1 MLDLLED
8 WTYFCCSSQKS
19 FMKGGTSV
27 WSHPEKRETK
37 SALSYGLFHYLIP
50 KQSSLL
56 QVLIPVVYI
65 EDDALVMRVLI

>member
-1 MLDLLED
+1 
-8 WTYFCCSSQKS
+8 
-19 FMKGGTSV
+19 MKGGTSV

-37 SALSYGLFHYLIP
+37 SALSSGLFHYLIP

-65 EDDALVMRVLI
+65 EVDALVMRVLI